1 MILQA
6 ELNKSL
12 RAHAG
17 KIAIEVDEEK
27 ISYSRL
33 LSISDKISGFFIQQ
47 ACPAD
52 TIVAVITDNRLLNI
66 YAMIGIFNARCVY
79 VPIDASLP
87 QKRMQA
93 VLDELQPAF
102 LITSTT
108 DNIAATSGN
117 YCSARVILAEELLES
132 TADNI
137 EQPLNYPAFQE
148 NDSIYVYFTSGSSG
162 IPKGI
167 VGRNSSL
174 IQFLQ
179 WETGAFQVTAGSR
192 FSQFISPYFDAY
204 LRDILAPLLTGGTIC
219 IPPPKQD
226 ISLPEQMVAWVNDAG
241 IQYIHCVPSL
251 FRIISSAALSPDLF
265 QHLKYCLLSGERINP
280 LELRGWY
287 EVFGARIQLVNLYG
301 PTEATMIKS
310 CYRITPEDVNAAR
323 ISVGTAMDGAALL
336 ILDEN
341 LESCDPLIVGDL
353 YIASAY
359 LTKGYLNNPELTA
372 QKFLTFRSAAGDET
386 AVYKTGDRARWM
398 PDGNVDLIGRE
409 DRQVKIR
416 GIRIELDEIEYML
429 LTSPFIK
436 EAVVTKH
443 AGENIDDALVA
454 YITRKNFQEEAQQ
467 LSDAAM
473 KHLQELIP
481 ASMLPASIVEISELP
496 LLRNGKVDYQA
507 LQSKIV
513 AREISVP
520 ENELEEKI
528 LEIWKDI
535 LADKSISVKENFYR
549 IGGNSLSIMRL
560 SSRLFKEFGVRVSLS
575 ELFENLTVKKQ
586 ATLIGSLMKDDV
598 FVIPKADIKPAYHAS
613 AAQRRVYASYQL
625 DRKVTS
631 YNLPMAWDVS
641 QSFDQDRIE
650 QALHVLVKRHE
661 GLRTEFH
668 IRDGEL
674 YQHLHDKVDFSL
686 EHITTSAPDLH
697 NTISKLIHP
706 FELDKAPLFR
716 CTLIHQEGGRKILVI
731 DCHHIICDGISKK
744 ILHHD
749 FLNSYYGKHLP
760 ELEIQYKDYS
770 EWEHKFR
777 LTEEYLSHREF
788 WLKTF
793 EDGVPRLTL
802 PVTKEIIDG
811 VSHHGGNVTLKID
824 NHLLKPF
831 TDFLKEQH
839 VTAFSGFFTV
849 YFLFLSQLSGQEDIV
864 VGTAASGRMQEETEN
879 VVGMFVKML
888 PVRFQINPYTP
899 FKDAVAELHNYML
912 QANSRQIYDLGDIVR
927 ELNNNRTNPV
937 KSLFDVAFVFQNFEE
952 RKDRQQDGFIIYP
965 FENNSSKYPLTLYVY
980 DSDQSFT
987 FRFEYS
993 SDYFTRPDIILLA
1006 QQFKALLE
1014 NVVGRLDEDL
1024 ASIIQSSDQ
1033 AIDLME
1039 DDISFNF

>member
-1 MILQA
+1 MTLQA

-12 RAHAG
+12 RAYAG
-17 KIAIEVDEEK
+17 KIAIEVDQEK

-33 LSISDKISGFFIQQ
+33 LSISDKISSILIQH
-47 ACPAD
+47 ACPAE
-52 TIVAVITDNRLLNI
+52 TVVAVATGNRLLNI
-66 YAMIGIFNARCVY
+66 YAMIGIFNARCVF
-79 VPIDASLP
+79 VPVDASLP

-93 VLDELQPAF
+93 VLKELQPAF
-102 LITSTT
+102 LITTT
-108 DNIAATSGN
+108 ADNMTAIASD
-117 YCSARVILAEELLES
+117 YSSARVILADELLEV
-132 TADNI
+132 TWNAIAEPFD
-137 EQPLNYPAFQE
+137 YPAFE
-148 NDSIYVYFTSGSSG
+148 EKDSVYIYFTSGSSG

-167 VGRNSSL
+167 IGRNGSL

-179 WETGAFQVTAGSR
+179 WEINAFQVTAGNR
-192 FSQFISPYFDAY
+192 FSQFISPYFDAC
-204 LRDILAPLLTGGTIC
+204 LRDILVPLLAGGTIC
-219 IPPPKQD
+219 IPPTKQD
-226 ISLPEQMVAWVNDAG
+226 MSSPEQMAAWVNNTA

-265 QHLKYCLLSGERINP
+265 TDLKYCLLSGERINP
-280 LELRGWY
+280 RELQGWY
-287 EVFGARIQLVNLYG
+287 EVFGDRIQLVNLYG

-310 CYRITPEDVNAAR
+310 CYRISPEDVNAAR
-323 ISVGTAMDGAALL
+323 ISVGTAMDGAELL

-341 LESCDPLIVGDL
+341 MEPCDPLIVGEL

-372 QKFLTFRSAAGDET
+372 QKFLMFRSAAGEEIT
-386 AVYKTGDRARWM
+386 AYKTGDKARWM

-409 DRQVKIR
+409 DRQVKVR
-416 GIRIELDEIEYML
+416 GIRIEMDEIEHAL

-436 EAVVTKH
+436 EAVVTKQ
-443 AGENIDDALVA
+443 AGENTDDALIA
-454 YITRKNFQEEAQQ
+454 YITRKDFQGNAQP
-467 LSDAAM
+467 LADVAM
-473 KHLQELIP
+473 KHLEELIP
-481 ASMLPASIVEISELP
+481 ASMLPASVVEISELP
-496 LLRNGKVDYQA
+496 LLSNGKVDYQT
-507 LQSKIV
+507 LQSKAVARIIV
-513 AREISVP
+513 AP

-528 LEIWKDI
+528 LAIWKDI
-535 LADKSISVKENFYR
+535 LADKSISVNENFYR
-549 IGGNSLSIMRL
+549 IGGNSLIIMRL
-560 SSRLFKEFGVRVSLS
+560 SSRLFKEFGIRVSLS
-575 ELFENLTVKKQ
+575 ELFKNLTIKKQ
-586 ATLIGSLMKDDV
+586 AALVGSLMKDDV
-598 FVIPKADIKPAYHAS
+598 FIIPKVDTKPAYHTS

-641 QSFDQDRIE
+641 QAFDQDSIE
-650 QALHVLVKRHE
+650 QALHALVKRHE
-661 GLRTEFH
+661 GLRTGFH

-674 YQHLHDKVDFSL
+674 YQYVHDKVDFSL
-686 EHITTSAPDLH
+686 EHVTATTEELH
-697 NTISKLIHP
+697 DVILKFVRP

-716 CTLIHQEGGRKILVI
+716 CTLIHQDGGRKILVI

-749 FLNSYYGKHLP
+749 FLNSYYGRRLP

-824 NHLLKPF
+824 NDVLKPF

-864 VGTAASGRMQEETEN
+864 VGTAASGRIQEETEN

-888 PVRFQINPYTP
+888 PVRYQINPYAS
-899 FKDAVAELHNYML
+899 FKDAVAALHNYML
-912 QANSRQIYDLGDIVR
+912 QANSRQIYDLGDIVTA
-927 ELNNNRTNPV
+927 LNNNRTNPV

-952 RKDRQQDGFIIYP
+952 RTERQQDGFVIYP

-980 DSDQSFT
+980 DSDQSFS

-1006 QQFKALLE
+1006 QQFRALLE
-1014 NVVGRLDEDL
+1014 NVTVRLDEDL
-1024 ASIIQSSDQ
+1024 VSIIQSSDQ
-1033 AIDLME
+1033 PIDLME